1 MFQRS
6 MVFSVRVTFPLISGA
21 VILPQGYGTG
31 GEADE
36 VMPSSA
42 MTLSVTER
50 EGAGEEM
57 RASAMTGA
65 QSIHAD
71 NTQEQQKQNVF

>member
-31 GEADE
+31 GEVDE
-36 VMPSSA
+36 VMPGSA
-42 MTLSVTER
+42 MTRSVTAR

-57 RASAMTGA
+57 RVNQMIGA
-65 QSIHAD
+65 QSVHTD
-71 NTQEQQKQNVF
+71 NLQEQQKQNGF

>member
-1 MFQRS
+1 

-21 VILPQGYGTG
+21 VILPQGYGTA

-42 MTLSVTER
+42 MTLSITAR

-57 RASAMTGA
+57 LVSAMIGA
-65 QSIHAD
+65 QSIRAD